1 MKRGD
6 GMPREHSGP
15 TMADVAKEAGVAL
28 GTVSRV
34 VNGEQVGEAFREKVL
49 AAIDR
54 LGYKYNS
61 SGRALRTDETNTVA
75 VIMPNADNP
84 FFGLLIH
91 HICLAL
97 GKRKCRMLLC
107 LTEND
112 RARETELIQ
121 MAQQNRVDGIISLTY
136 NPDLVIPENI
146 PLVTIDRFFS
156 VSVPCIAADNF
167 SGGVMAA
174 KKLRELGCTR
184 VAFLRAASE
193 LPTEPKKRKDGFV
206 SACVEMGLPFEVK
219 AIVEEKDSF
228 SEFDRFLQEHMSGGR
243 LEFDGLFIGTDS
255 LAWIIIKKLRELGV
269 RVPEDVQVIGFDGI
283 RMFGNQEYAVSTIV
297 QPVAEIAETC
307 VHTVLSRHFSNV
319 PSLIILPVSYAKGS
333 TTRE

>member
-1 MKRGD
+1 MPKERG
-6 GMPREHSGP
+6 GP

-34 VNGEQVGEAFREKVL
+34 VNGEPVGEPFKEKVL
-49 AAIDR
+49 AAIAR

-61 SGRALRTDETNTVA
+61 SGRVLRTDETNTVA
-75 VIMPNADNP
+75 VIMPNTENP
-84 FFGLLIH
+84 FFGELVH
-91 HICLAL
+91 HICMAL
-97 GKRKCRMLLC
+97 GKRNRRMLLC

-112 RARETELIQ
+112 RDRETEMIQ

-136 NPDLVIPENI
+136 NPDLTVPDNI

-167 SGGVMAA
+167 GGGVLAA
-174 KKLRELGCTR
+174 QKLRELGCTR

-219 AIVEEKDSF
+219 AIVEEKDS
-228 SEFDRFLQEHMSGGR
+228 SDEFDRFLQEHMRDGH
-243 LEFDGLFIGTDS
+243 LTFDGLFIGTDS
-255 LAWIIIKKLRELGV
+255 LAWHIIKKLRKMGV
-269 RVPEDVQVIGFDGI
+269 RIPEEVQVIGFDGI

-297 QPVAEIAETC
+297 QPVAEIAEAS
-307 VHTVLSRHFSNV
+307 VNTVLSRHFSTV
-319 PSLIILPVSYAKGS
+319 PSLITLPVTYAKGW
-333 TTRE
+333 TTRD